1 MSLSSSKFNGDQER
15 NSQKGQIWFMFPMMY
30 NSDILVELT
39 SPNEDTGPLNKD
51 RLKLQRKALKSARR
65 YFRDFLIYLNNC
77 LYLTE

>member
-1 MSLSSSKFNGDQER
+1 
-15 NSQKGQIWFMFPMMY
+15 MFPTMY

-51 RLKLQRKALKSARR
+51 RLKLQRKALKFARR

-77 LYLTE
+77 LYLTEQQKSIIYLKNWSVEEGKCVGPWL

>member
-1 MSLSSSKFNGDQER
+1 
-15 NSQKGQIWFMFPMMY
+15 MFPTMY

-39 SPNEDTGPLNKD
+39 SPNDDTGPLSKD
-51 RLKLQRKALKSARR
+51 RLKLQWKALKFARR